1 MMELCKQCG
10 VMLTDYEIS
19 TCEGLCYDCHE
30 EKKGAAVGPIEEI
43 NENIVM

>member
-1 MMELCKQCG
+1 MELCKQCG

-30 EKKGAAVGPIEEI
+30 ENKEEIDENIKLQSKGA
-43 NENIVM
+43 